1 MEPVK
6 VGIIGCG
13 VIGTNHLAS
22 SVQAP
27 LADVVAVADLIPER
41 GKENSGKF
49 DVRKVYVEGDDLLED
64 PEIEVVVLA
73 TPAHARFSLAMHA
86 FKAGKHVLTEKP
98 VAMNADQV
106 RQMIAAKGD
115 LVAGCCCSRY
125 SFLPSSRAAA
135 DLVATGVLGQL
146 RVVHC
151 RALRSGSGPPKKDP
165 PEWRLK
171 RHLNGGG
178 ILMNWGCYDL
188 DYLLGITG
196 WTLKPKTVLAQTWTV
211 PPKFEALAAP
221 GSDAE
226 THFTSLILCEGGTV
240 ITFERAEMS
249 TARREGA
256 WKIVGT
262 EGSLD
267 LQMVSGDTPRKIVH
281 NRASSEE
288 GVISETIWEGEETG
302 NVVHEGPLADITAA
316 IREGREPKTSL
327 ERALVIQQISDAIYK
342 SAETGGAVEI
352 E

>member
-1 MEPVK
+1 MDPVK

-13 VIGTNHLAS
+13 VIGTHHLESAEH
-22 SVQAP
+22 AEM
-27 LADVVAVADLIPER
+27 AKVVAVADLIPER
-41 GKENSGKF
+41 GQEKSGQF
-49 DVRKVYVEGDDLLED
+49 DVGKVYVEGDDLLED
-64 PEIEVVVLA
+64 PDIEAVVLA
-73 TPAHARFSLAMHA
+73 TPAHARFSLALHA

-98 VAMNADQV
+98 VAMDSDQV
-106 RQMIAAKGD
+106 REMIEAKGD
-115 LVAGCCCSRY
+115 LTAACCSSRY

-135 DLVATGVLGQL
+135 DLVATGVLGEL

-151 RALRSGSGPPKKDP
+151 RALTSGSGPPKKEP

-211 PPKFEALAAP
+211 PPKFAALAAP

-240 ITFERAEMS
+240 ISFERAEMS
-249 TARREGA
+249 AARREGA

-267 LQMVSGDTPRKIVH
+267 LQMVFGDAPKQIVH

-288 GVISETIWEGEETG
+288 GVISETIWEGEENWG
-302 NVVHEGPLADITAA
+302 MVHEGPLADFTAA
-316 IREGREPKTSL
+316 VREGREPRTNL